1 MHFDNV
7 YPAMACTRFQYLTGT
22 FNSHFLVLCIS
33 VSIIL
38 QKKKITINNRYR
50 DPTVSVE
57 VCKRLEV

>member
-7 YPAMACTRFQYLTGT
+7 YPVMACTRFQYLTGT

-38 QKKKITINNRYR
+38 QKKKKKPLLIIDTEIQQ
-50 DPTVSVE
+50 
-57 VCKRLEV
+57 CQ

>member
-7 YPAMACTRFQYLTGT
+7 YPVMACTRFQYLTGT

-38 QKKKITINNRYR
+38 QKKKSLLIIDTETQQCQYNYVN
-50 DPTVSVE
+50 V
-57 VCKRLEV
+57 

>member
-7 YPAMACTRFQYLTGT
+7 YPVMACTRFQYLTGT

-38 QKKKITINNRYR
+38 QKKKITIDNRYR
-50 DPTVSVE
+50 EVE
-57 VCKRLEV
+57 VCKRLEI